1 MAVQRMVEA
10 GAVPGARGDHPV
22 VAQLQA
28 PHGGGSRIGFA
39 REMQLLAT
47 PAAEVAA
54 QPAGA

>member
-22 VAQLQA
+22 AQPRA
-28 PHGGGSRIGFA
+28 PHGGGSRIAFA

-47 PAAEVAA
+47 AAAEVAA

>member
-1 MAVQRMVEA
+1 MVEA

-22 VAQLQA
+22 VAQLWA
-28 PHGGGSRIGFA
+28 PHGGGSRIAFA